1 MFRMRTLAV
10 QLFALALLAGC
21 GTKQPTVVY
30 NTFVLAPQDNLLQ
43 DCPVEPPPKRDSFIA
58 MTKDE
63 KIDALSGAY
72 NQQTVN
78 VGLCNKDK
86 KGLRTWKAEE
96 LKRIGEKKK

>member
-1 MFRMRTLAV
+1 MFRMRTFVA

-21 GTKQPTVVY
+21 GTTQEPTTVY
-30 NTFVLAPQDNLLQ
+30 RTVTLSPQDNLLQ
-43 DCPVEPPPKRDSFIA
+43 DCPVEPPPKKDLFVA
-58 MTKDE
+58 MSKDE
-63 KIDALSGAY
+63 KIEALSGAY

-96 LKRIGEKKK
+96 IKRIGEKK